1 MANALYTLGK
11 NRILSGAVNFTSA
24 NLKAALVSS
33 AYMPNLTTDEYFSTI
48 SATVLNTPQALAN
61 KAVASGAFDADDTTF
76 TTVTAGSTAK
86 AVVVYLDTG
95 VEATSP
101 LLMYLDT
108 VTGFPLATNGGDI
121 TIQWSNGAYKIFSL

>member
-48 SATVLNTPQALAN
+48 SANVLNTPQALAN
-61 KAVASGAFDADDTTF
+61 KTVASGAFDADDTTF

-95 VEATSP
+95 VAATSP